1 MKIEVKNTEKCWQE
15 MTIIIPAEEAEK
27 EYRKVVNSFK
37 NKVNI
42 PGFRKGK
49 APLSV
54 MERTYGEYFKE
65 EFLQKAAEKFYK
77 LALDEKDINPISE
90 ADLKKVEWEHDKD
103 LVAEFRFEIFP
114 EIELT
119 QYENFEV
126 EFHAQEMQDEFI
138 DLTIEDMRKSNA
150 IQEDSE
156 KPAEL
161 ENIVIARFNQVT
173 EEGEGFKFERT
184 FAIGDNVYNSDLN
197 KKIVGKKI
205 GEEFVSSIF
214 DKDTEHV
221 AQADEKFR
229 GKEFKVVIDSIKVNI
244 LPELDEEFAKDNDFD
259 TLEEMKTKLSAD
271 IQTQVDKENFEAKRK
286 AIMDKLVEL
295 NPIEMPDSM
304 IEQYAK
310 QLGKDAAKQYN
321 LPIDQATKIF
331 KPMAEQNMKSF
342 HIQNRIME
350 LLEITI
356 SDEDKQAAIAE
367 AAENMKMPAEE
378 YASLYAKELAGNDFI
393 EALKEKK
400 TVDFL
405 LKTVTFIEP
414 KPVEEE
420 PEEQVSE

>member
-1 MKIEVKNTEKCWQE
+1 MKIEVKNTEKCWQQI
-15 MTIIIPAEEAEK
+15 TIVVPAEEAEQ

-37 NKVNI
+37 SKVNI

-65 EFLQKAAEKFYK
+65 EFLQKAADKFYK
-77 LALDEKDINPISE
+77 LALHEKEINPVSE
-90 ADLKKVEWEHDKD
+90 AELNKIEWDHDKD
-103 LVAEFRFEIFP
+103 LVAEFKFEVFP

-126 EFHAQEMQDEFI
+126 EFHAQEMEDEFI
-138 DLTIEDMRKSNA
+138 NHTIDDMRKHNA

-156 KPAEL
+156 VPAAI
-161 ENIVIARFNQVT
+161 ENIVIANFTQIT
-173 EEGEGFKFERT
+173 DEGEGFKFERT
-184 FAIGDNVYNSDLN
+184 FKIGDNVYNADLN
-197 KKIVGKKI
+197 EKIIGKKI
-205 GEEFVSSIF
+205 GEEFSSTLF
-214 DKDTEHV
+214 DAETENV
-221 AQADEKFR
+221 AKADEKFR
-229 GKEFKVVIDSIKVNI
+229 GKEFKIAIDSIKVNV
-244 LPELDEEFAKDNDFD
+244 LPEVDEDFAVDNGFDSLDDMNAK
-259 TLEEMKTKLSAD
+259 LRAD
-271 IQTQVDKENFEAKRK
+271 IQTQIDKENFEAKRK

-304 IEQYAK
+304 IDQYAK
-310 QLGKDAAKQYN
+310 QIGKDAAKQYN
-321 LPIDQATKIF
+321 LPIDQATKLF

-342 HIQNRIME
+342 HIQNKIME

-356 SDEDKQAAIAE
+356 TDEDKKAAIAE
-367 AAENMKMPAEE
+367 AAGNMKMPVDE
-378 YASLYAKELAGNDFI
+378 YATLYAKELAGADFV

-405 LKTVTFIEP
+405 LKTVTIIEP
-414 KPVEEE
+414 KPIEEE